1 MHIALPTEITPESQ
15 QEHKELEGNDK
26 HAKGALTVQKQTKK
40 ETSLKCQ
47 SVSHSGLVTQSCRLF
62 ATTWTVAYQASLSM
76 DFSRPEY
83 WSG

>member
-15 QEHKELEGNDK
+15 QEHKALQGNDK
-26 HAKGALTVQKQTKK
+26 HAKGAPKVQKKK
-40 ETSLKCQ
+40 ERNKLKCQ
-47 SVSHSGLVTQSCRLF
+47 SVSHSVLDTQLCQLF

-76 DFSRPEY
+76 GFSRPEY